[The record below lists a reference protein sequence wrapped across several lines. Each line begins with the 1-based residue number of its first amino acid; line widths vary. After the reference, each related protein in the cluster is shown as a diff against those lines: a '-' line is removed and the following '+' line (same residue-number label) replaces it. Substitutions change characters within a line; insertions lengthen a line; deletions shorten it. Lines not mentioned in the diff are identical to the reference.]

1 MSLVIPRTAFER
13 AAVRYIRHHRAL
25 GKRFRAPAWI
35 LGRLAGFL
43 AQRQAIELD
52 ANTFDAWLRSQQHT
66 SGTSRRQQALVARKF
81 CLYRRRTEP
90 DCFLPD
96 PLYFPRRCP
105 PPAPVIVGPA
115 DIARL
120 LATIDTWPL
129 HPQFPLRRATYRI
142 AVILL
147 YTTGLRLGELA
158 RLMLRDVDLGNQTL
172 RIRESKFHKTRVV
185 PLSASAGR
193 ELRRY
198 LKVRLA
204 PPWDISVNAPLLGDH
219 HGSAY
224 FRAYNPASLGT
235 GLRALIRAAGLCDP
249 LGRYPRVHDIRHSF
263 AVQALL
269 RWYRT
274 GVDVQ
279 AKLPQLSMYL
289 GHVSIVST
297 AHYLHFIPE
306 IAGAAHRRFARYFGR
321 LAQGGA
327 P

>member
-13 AAVRYIRHHRAL
+13 AAIRYIRHHRAL
-25 GKRFRAPAWI
+25 GKGFRSPAWI
-35 LGRLAGFL
+35 LSRLARFL
-43 AQRQAIELD
+43 AQRRVMELD
-52 ANTFDAWLRSQQHT
+52 ASTFDAWLRSQQHA
-66 SGTSRRQQALVARKF
+66 SGTHRRQQALAARRF
-81 CLYRRRTEP
+81 CLYRRRTAP
-90 DCFLPD
+90 DCFVPD
-96 PLYFPRRCP
+96 PLYFPRRSP
-105 PPAPVIVGPA
+105 PLPPVIIGPT

-120 LATIDTWPL
+120 LGTIDAWPP
-129 HPQFPLRRATYRI
+129 HPQLPLRSATYRI

-147 YTTGLRLGELA
+147 YTAGLRLGELA
-158 RLMLRDVDLGNQTL
+158 RLTLPDVDLGNQML

-198 LKVRLA
+198 LRVRLA

-263 AVQALL
+263 AVHALL

-274 GVDVQ
+274 GADVQ

-306 IAGAAHRRFARYFGR
+306 IAGAAHRRFARYFGP
-321 LAQGGA
+321 LAQGGV